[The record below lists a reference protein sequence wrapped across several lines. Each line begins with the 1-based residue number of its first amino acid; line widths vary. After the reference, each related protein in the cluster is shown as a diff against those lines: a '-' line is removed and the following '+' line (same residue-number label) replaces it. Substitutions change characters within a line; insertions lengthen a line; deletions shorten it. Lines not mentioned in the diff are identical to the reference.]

1 MISKQELR
9 KEIFKT
15 LQEISME
22 ERKIE
27 DEKIYQS
34 LIESEVF
41 KKAKTLFVFVST
53 DREVDTHPFIKE
65 ALRQKKRVCVP
76 KSYDDGIMKAYLIHS
91 FSDLK
96 LGRYQILEPI
106 TDLEVNPKEMDLII
120 VPCCSASM
128 DGKRLG
134 YGKGYYDR
142 YLIQTDAMKLVLC
155 RQALIRSDIPIDSY
169 DQRMDFI
176 CTKDGLF
183 HTK

>member
-53 DREVDTHPFIKE
+53 DREVDT
-65 ALRQKKRVCVP
+65 
-76 KSYDDGIMKAYLIHS
+76 
-91 FSDLK
+91 
-96 LGRYQILEPI
+96 IL
-106 TDLEVNPKEMDLII
+106 
-120 VPCCSASM
+120 S
-128 DGKRLG
+128 
-134 YGKGYYDR
+134 
-142 YLIQTDAMKLVLC
+142 
-155 RQALIRSDIPIDSY
+155 
-169 DQRMDFI
+169 
-176 CTKDGLF
+176 
-183 HTK
+183 